1 MPRPRYPGAVTTEK
15 FGVELR
21 EWVTAN
27 LRAFSRREIPLDGRR
42 PAAVALALVADDEG
56 RCCFVLTRRATRL
69 RTHSGQFALPGG
81 RIEAGES
88 SDAAALRELQEE
100 VGLELPPASVLGS
113 LDDFA
118 TRSGF
123 VITPVV
129 VWCGDQHELRPDPA
143 EVAIAYRV
151 PLSELGRPGVPVL
164 RAIPE
169 SDRPVLSLPLVGT
182 LVHSPTAAIIYQLF
196 EVGIHGRDT
205 RVAHYEQPVFAWS

>member
-1 MPRPRYPGAVTTEK
+1 MSDET
-15 FGVELR
+15 FGTALR
-21 EWVTAN
+21 DRVSAN
-27 LRAFSRREIPLDGRR
+27 LGSFARRGLQLEDRRA
-42 PAAVALALVADDEG
+42 AAVALALIADDQD
-56 RCCFVLTRRATRL
+56 RACFVLTRRATRL

-81 RIEAGES
+81 RVDPGES
-88 SDAAALRELQEE
+88 AEAAALRELSEE
-100 VGLELPPASVLGS
+100 VGLELPASSVLGAI
-113 LDDFA
+113 DDFA

-129 VWCGDQHELRPDPA
+129 VWCGTRRKLRPDPA

-151 PLSELGRPGVPVL
+151 PLSELDRPGVPVL
-164 RAIPE
+164 REIPE

-182 LVHSPTAAIIYQLF
+182 LVHSPTAAMIYQLF

>member
-1 MPRPRYPGAVTTEK
+1 MSDQK
-15 FGVELR
+15 FGAELR
-21 EWVTAN
+21 EQIGAN
-27 LRAFSRREIPLDGRR
+27 LRSFQRRAIPLDGRR
-42 PAAVALALVADDEG
+42 PAAVALALIADEQE
-56 RCCFVLTRRATRL
+56 RACFVLTRRATRL

-81 RIEAGES
+81 RIEVGETPEV
-88 SDAAALRELQEE
+88 AALRELREE
-100 VGLELPPASVLGS
+100 VGLELGPASVLGS

-123 VITPVV
+123 LITPVV
-129 VWCGDQHELRPDPA
+129 AWCGNQQGLHPDPA

-151 PLSELGRPGVPVL
+151 PLSELARPGVPVL
-164 RAIPE
+164 REIPE

-196 EVGIHGRDT
+196 EVGVQGRDT